1 MSKIVCFF
9 LIGLS
14 LTLPGC
20 NSGISDR
27 SLVFV
32 MPDDAAVI
40 IKEGERAFLG
50 DQKAIVLV
58 DPRPTWS
65 YRKGHIPQAINIPF
79 GQLKHQMWQ
88 LDDAG
93 IIIIAGE
100 TYNDAVAL
108 AMSKSLIEHGFKD
121 VRTLR
126 GGLTG
131 WEDAGKPISAN
142 Q

>member
-1 MSKIVCFF
+1 
-9 LIGLS
+9 
-14 LTLPGC
+14 
-20 NSGISDR
+20 
-27 SLVFV
+27 
-32 MPDDAAVI
+32 MPDEASVI
-40 IKEGERAFLG
+40 IEEGERAFLG
-50 DQKAIVLV
+50 EQKAVVLV

-79 GQLKHQMWQ
+79 GQLKSQMWQ

-93 IIIIAGE
+93 VIIIAGE
-100 TYNDAVAL
+100 TYNDAVAF
-108 AMSKSLIEHGFKD
+108 AMSKSLIEHGFND

-131 WEDAGKPISAN
+131 WEDAGKPISTN

>member
-1 MSKIVCFF
+1 MKEIVCFF
-9 LIGLS
+9 LLGLS
-14 LTLPGC
+14 LTLLGC

-27 SLVFV
+27 NLVFM
-32 MPDDAAVI
+32 MPDEASVI
-40 IKEGERAFLG
+40 IEEGERAFLG
-50 DQKAIVLV
+50 EQKVVVLV

-88 LDDAG
+88 LDDVSV
-93 IIIIAGE
+93 IIIAGE

-108 AMSKSLIEHGFKD
+108 AMSKTLIEHGFKD

-131 WEDAGKPISAN
+131 WEDAGKPISNN

>member
-1 MSKIVCFF
+1 MKEIVCFF
-9 LIGLS
+9 LLGLS
-14 LTLPGC
+14 LTLLGC

-27 SLVFV
+27 NLVFM
-32 MPDDAAVI
+32 MPDEASVI
-40 IKEGERAFLG
+40 IEEGERAFLG
-50 DQKAIVLV
+50 EQKVVVLV

-79 GQLKHQMWQ
+79 GQLKQQMWQ
-88 LDDAG
+88 LDDVSV
-93 IIIIAGE
+93 IIIAGE

-108 AMSKSLIEHGFKD
+108 AMSKTLIEHGFKD

-131 WEDAGKPISAN
+131 WEDAGKPISTN

>member
-1 MSKIVCFF
+1 MQEIVRFF
-9 LIGLS
+9 LLGLS
-14 LTLPGC
+14 LTFLGC

-27 SLVFV
+27 NLVFM
-32 MPDDAAVI
+32 MPNEASVI
-40 IKEGERAFLG
+40 IEKGERAFLG
-50 DQKAIVLV
+50 EQKVIVLV

-65 YRKGHIPQAINIPF
+65 YRKAHIPQAINIPF
-79 GQLKHQMWQ
+79 GQLKNQMWQ
-88 LDDAG
+88 LDDAS

-108 AMSKSLIEHGFKD
+108 AMSKTLIEYGFKD

-131 WEDAGKPISAN
+131 WEDAGKPISTN

>member
-1 MSKIVCFF
+1 
-9 LIGLS
+9 
-14 LTLPGC
+14 
-20 NSGISDR
+20 
-27 SLVFV
+27 
-32 MPDDAAVI
+32 MPDEASVI
-40 IKEGERAFLG
+40 IEEGERAFLG
-50 DQKAIVLV
+50 EQKAVVLV

-79 GQLKHQMWQ
+79 GQLKSQMWQ

-93 IIIIAGE
+93 VIIIAGE
-100 TYNDAVAL
+100 TYNDAVAF
-108 AMSKSLIEHGFKD
+108 AMSKSLNENGFND

-131 WEDAGKPISAN
+131 WEDAGKPISTN

>member
-1 MSKIVCFF
+1 MKEIVCFF
-9 LIGLS
+9 LLGLS
-14 LTLPGC
+14 LTLLGC

-27 SLVFV
+27 NLVFM
-32 MPDDAAVI
+32 MPDEASVI
-40 IKEGERAFLG
+40 IEEGERAFLG
-50 DQKAIVLV
+50 EQKVVVLV

-88 LDDAG
+88 LDDVSV
-93 IIIIAGE
+93 IIVAGE

-108 AMSKSLIEHGFKD
+108 AMSKTLIEHGFKD

-131 WEDAGKPISAN
+131 WEDAGKPLSTN